1 MRAIG
6 QAHRGRGARHFF
18 HRHGMRQVAHAGA
31 AVLFGHR
38 NAEQAEVTQ
47 LFPHV
52 HRKGVVM
59 VDLRGARRQ
68 LRIAHAFDGIAQGV
82 GIVGD
87 MGIENHI
94 VLSSIAVPPAGA
106 WYFCCRRYFAPIL
119 MAPSSRITSPFST
132 SFSMMCLARAAYS
145 SGRPRR
151 GGNRTCAPREAR
163 ISSDMPASI
172 RGSEIARALG
182 MTRIPDLA
190 SPRANGRGMPL
201 TPALEAA

>member
-31 AVLFGHR
+31 AVLFRHR

-68 LRIAHAFDGIAQGV
+68 LRIEHAFDGIAQGV

-151 GGNRTCAPREAR
+151 GGNGTCAPREAR
-163 ISSDMPASI
+163 GFSATPASA
-172 RGSEIARALG
+172 RGSEHPRSIA
-182 MTRIPDLA
+182 
-190 SPRANGRGMPL
+190 L
-201 TPALEAA
+201 TPKPNLAPSPERGRVS